1 MDWNEHE
8 RLFNSIQIHKIQ
20 VKEQL
25 FCCCSAFH
33 IQIRVFNNYHH
44 PYPKRYM
51 KRLSPATERYSTHL
65 PQSAAFWHLCRSD
78 ATLFIY
84 IIISDAGLLKKNPNL
99 TNTVISVPR
108 HYMTRLPIQTK
119 RQPQGSHQEN
129 TKKNRQFKYL
139 EMHWQFRF
147 RKVLWQFHPIFN
159 NLSPVSY

>member
-33 IQIRVFNNYHH
+33 IQIRVFNNYQH
-44 PYPKRYM
+44 PYPKMYM
-51 KRLSPATERYSTHL
+51 KRLSPRNRMIFYT
-65 PQSAAFWHLCRSD
+65 SAAKRCILAPLSLCCH
-78 ATLFIY
+78 FVY
-84 IIISDAGLLKKNPNL
+84 INYHIRCGSIKKNPNL

-108 HYMTRLPIQTK
+108 HYMTRLPLQTK

-129 TKKNRQFKYL
+129 TKKTRQFKYL
-139 EMHWQFRF
+139 EMH
-147 RKVLWQFHPIFN
+147 
-159 NLSPVSY
+159 